1 MNAKIEGHA
10 PPGPHPER
18 GPGRDDEVIDASY
31 DVVIVGGS
39 IAGCATAQALA
50 LADTTGTRKILCFDL
65 HADVSPRFA
74 GEMIHPRG
82 AQVLEELGFYEPLKA
97 AGGVDVTGFS
107 VSESADAEPVVLDY
121 ASIRGRPAGFS
132 AHHKL
137 LVREMRR
144 VVKRQPAVHM
154 RGGYRLVDLLWDAD
168 GKRVTGVVLQGKD
181 RRLHRVAAGLVIGA
195 DGKASTTRK
204 LARLGGERESLGFTV
219 GLTVTDPAVP
229 NPMRAHVILGAPGPV
244 LCYPIARDERGRLV
258 SRLTF
263 DLPHAL
269 PAKGREISD
278 YLLDAFVPY
287 LPSKL
292 AGQVAAAIEAR
303 VAQYGKLEM
312 APTVNLPAPPAT
324 RPGVALVGDAAGCSH
339 PITASGMTMGLL
351 DAHFLGVEARARAA
365 APTGQPWL
373 DEASLRRYRVEHGR
387 YVPTRQALAD
397 AIYEAFRG
405 TGDGARAIRRALF
418 AYWQE
423 AERNRQRS
431 LALLSCAEDR
441 PHVFLAEYL
450 RTARHA
456 VESSLIPRHAQ
467 HFPVKDRLRQVHSAV
482 GLASD
487 KFGLV
492 AQVAWAQIR
501 PEWMV

>member
-1 MNAKIEGHA
+1 MNAKVHA
-10 PPGPHPER
+10 QLS
-18 GPGRDDEVIDASY
+18 DASAPSAGSSPLRDHY

-39 IAGCATAQALA
+39 IAGCATAQSLS
-50 LADTTGTRKILCFDL
+50 LADPTGRRKILCFDL
-65 HADVSPRFA
+65 HPEVSPRFA

-82 AQVLEELGFYEPLKA
+82 AQVLEELGFYGPLKA
-97 AGGVDVTGFS
+97 AGGVDVEGFC
-107 VSESADAEPVVLDY
+107 VSEHADAEPVVLDY
-121 ASIRGRPAGFS
+121 ASIPGRPSGFS

-137 LVREMRR
+137 LVRGMRKIVSQR
-144 VVKRQPAVHM
+144 DNVDM
-154 RGGYRLVDLLWDAD
+154 RGGYRLVELMWTPDN
-168 GKRVTGVVLQGKD
+168 KRVIGVVLQTKD
-181 RRLHRVAAGLVIGA
+181 KRLHRVRADLVVGA

-204 LARLGGERESLGFTV
+204 LAEIPGERQSLGFTV
-219 GLTVTDPAVP
+219 GLTVQDPAVP
-229 NPMRAHVILGAPGPV
+229 NPLRAHVILGAPGPM
-244 LCYPIARDERGRLV
+244 LCYPIARDAEGHLT

-269 PAKGREISD
+269 PAKGRKISD

-287 LPSKL
+287 LPGRL
-292 AGQVAAAIEAR
+292 AGQVAAAIESR
-303 VAQYGKLEM
+303 VAQYGRLEM
-312 APTVNLPAPPAT
+312 APTVNLPAPLAT

-351 DAHFLGVEARARAA
+351 DAHFLGVEAKGRTDRPA
-365 APTGQPWL
+365 GEPWL
-373 DEASLRRYRVEHGR
+373 DEASLRRYRIEHGK

-405 TGDGARAIRRALF
+405 TEDGARAIRRALF
-418 AYWQE
+418 SYWQGG
-423 AERNRQRS
+423 ERNRQRS
-431 LALLSCAEDR
+431 LALLACSEGR

-456 VESSLIPRHAQ
+456 VESSLVPRHAQ
-467 HFPVKDRLRQVHSAV
+467 HFPVSDRLRQMHSAM

-501 PEWMV
+501 PEWMI

>member
-1 MNAKIEGHA
+1 MNAKVDAKLHVSVA
-10 PPGPHPER
+10 AQPPLETH
-18 GPGRDDEVIDASY
+18 Y

-39 IAGCATAQALA
+39 IAGCATAQSLS
-50 LADTTGTRKILCFDL
+50 LADPENRRKILCFDL

-82 AQVLEELGFYEPLKA
+82 AQVLDELGFYGPLKA
-97 AGGVDVTGFS
+97 AGGVDVEGFS
-107 VSESADAEPVVLDY
+107 VSEHADAEPVVLDY
-121 ASIRGRPAGFS
+121 ASIPGRPVGFS

-137 LVREMRR
+137 LVREMRKLVATR
-144 VVKRQPAVHM
+144 PNVHL
-154 RGGYRLVDLLWDAD
+154 RGGYRLVELLWSAD
-168 GKRVTGVVLQGKD
+168 RKRVEGVVLQSKD
-181 RRLHRVAAGLVIGA
+181 KKLHRVRADLVIGA

-204 LARLGGERESLGFTV
+204 LAEIPGERESLGFTV

-229 NPMRAHVILGAPGPV
+229 NPLRAHVILGAPGPM
-244 LCYPIARDERGRLV
+244 LCYPIARDAEGRLT

-269 PAKGREISD
+269 PAKGREISE

-287 LPSKL
+287 LPGRL

-339 PITASGMTMGLL
+339 PITASGMTIGLL
-351 DAHFLGVEARARAA
+351 DAHFLGVEAKTRAHHPR
-365 APTGQPWL
+365 GEPWL
-373 DEASLRRYRVEHGR
+373 DEASLRRYRIEHGR

-405 TGDGARAIRRALF
+405 TEDGSRAIRKALF
-418 AYWQE
+418 SYWHGG
-423 AERNRQRS
+423 ERNRRRS
-431 LALLSCAEDR
+431 LALLSCSEGR

-456 VESSLIPRHAQ
+456 VESSLLPRHAQ
-467 HFPVKDRLRQVHSAV
+467 HYPVSDRLRQVHSAV

-501 PEWMV
+501 PTWMV